1 MREKSFAFYSDTGG
15 RANNEDFYLAKEI
28 GEAHLFVVAD
38 GLGGHEAGEEASKIA
53 VETIRN
59 YMVDGDEK
67 NLVEAIE
74 LANRA
79 VLYRGKETARQ
90 MKTTVAAAFV
100 EKDCTTIAHVGDTR
114 VYAFNKCATVFRT
127 KDHSAS
133 QLAVSVGEISEAEI
147 RGHEDR
153 NILLRA
159 LGASEKIKVDVVKL
173 DNKSFDSLLL
183 CSDGFWE
190 YVLDEEMIQ
199 MQSGVKTADSW
210 LYKMRRAQL
219 GRAPDNC
226 DNNTAVAVLI

>member
-1 MREKSFAFYSDTGG
+1 MREKSFAFYSDAGG
-15 RANNEDFYLAKEI
+15 RANNEDFYLAKQI
-28 GEAHLFVVAD
+28 GEAYLFVVAD

-53 VETIRN
+53 VETIRE
-59 YMVDGDEK
+59 YMIDSKEK
-67 NLVEAIE
+67 NLEEAIR
-74 LANRA
+74 LANLA
-79 VLYRGKETARQ
+79 VLSKGKETSCR

-114 VYAFNKCATVFRT
+114 VYAFNNFSTVFRT

-147 RGHEDR
+147 RNHADR

-159 LGASEKIKVDVVKL
+159 LGASEKLKVDTVKL
-173 DNKSFDSLLL
+173 DNKSIDSLLL

-199 MQSGVKTADSW
+199 MQSGADSADGW